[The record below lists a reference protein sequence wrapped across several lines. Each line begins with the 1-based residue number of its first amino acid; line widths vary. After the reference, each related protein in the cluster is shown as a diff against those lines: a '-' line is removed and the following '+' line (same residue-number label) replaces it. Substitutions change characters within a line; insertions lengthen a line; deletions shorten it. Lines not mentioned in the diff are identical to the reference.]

1 MRILSESF
9 DENCFWDTI
18 KQIGHF
24 RYNLAIMNARAPLYF
39 FSARTAYMY

>member
-9 DENCFWDTI
+9 DENC
-18 KQIGHF
+18 
-24 RYNLAIMNARAPLYF
+24 RANWSFPLQPGYYGCEGPIQLYF